1 MKLLFGYIKRR
12 LGVFLLFMLP
22 AFAVRAQDS
31 LMTVLEAELAR
42 SFTELKKATVPA
54 YYIDYRVDD
63 LSNLHLSTSFGSL
76 VRAGSDKSRVLV
88 SRVKVGSYAFDNTHP
103 QGPDD
108 FEMHEGS
115 DPTELPYENEKIA
128 LRMGIWMTTQNQYK
142 QALRGFK
149 AARQARERITTPVT
163 TTPTD
168 DFSKEAPTRYYEPPQ
183 TDLITAFDN
192 ATWKEK
198 LKKYSALFLK
208 NSDLVEGD
216 VSLQFSQE
224 RKYFITTEQTQIV
237 QNNTSAYI
245 HVNGSIRASDG
256 DVIPLHLSYYA
267 VTPDGFPA
275 DEKIM
280 GDIEKMIASLEK
292 LKTAP
297 LAEPYSGPAILLAP
311 AAGVFFHEI
320 FGHRVEGH
328 RMKKEYDGHTFKA
341 KIGEYVLPKTLQV
354 YFDPTLTTIDGK
366 PINGGYKYDDEGIKG
381 ERVTVVDKGMLKT
394 FLMSRT
400 PLENLA
406 RSNGHGR
413 ASIGMEP
420 VSRQSNLIVETSKGV
435 PMEDLRK
442 MLLKECKRQGKP
454 YGYLFRDVVGGF
466 TVTDR
471 YNPNAFNIFPTMVYR
486 IYVDGRA
493 DELVRGVDLIGTPL
507 AMFAEIQATGN
518 DRDTFIGFCGAES
531 GYVPVSAASPSLFVR
546 RIETQKKPRQH
557 QEATLLSRPGS
568 QPQP

>member
-1 MKLLFGYIKRR
+1 MFI
-12 LGVFLLFMLP
+12 LP
-22 AFAVRAQDS
+22 AFAARAQDS
-31 LMTVLEAELAR
+31 LITVLEAELAR

-63 LSNLHLSTSFGSL
+63 VANLHLSTSFGSL

-88 SRVKVGSYAFDNTHP
+88 SRVKVGSYEFDNTHP

-115 DPTELPYENEKIA
+115 DPTELPYENEKTA
-128 LRMGIWMTTQNQYK
+128 LRMGIWITTQSQYK

-149 AARQARERITTPVT
+149 AARQARERTTTPVAT
-163 TTPTD
+163 SPTD
-168 DFSKEAPTRYYEPPQ
+168 DFSKEIPTRYYEPPQ
-183 TDLITAFDN
+183 ADLIATFDTG
-192 ATWKEK
+192 TWKEK

-216 VSLQFSQE
+216 VSLQFAQE
-224 RKYFITTEQTQIV
+224 RKYFITTEKTQVV

-267 VTPDGFPA
+267 VTPDGFPT

-366 PINGGYKYDDEGIKG
+366 AINGGYKYDDEGIKG

-435 PMEDLRK
+435 SMDDLRK

>member
-1 MKLLFGYIKRR
+1 MLFGYIKRR
-12 LGVFLLFMLP
+12 LGVFLFFMLP
-22 AFAVRAQDS
+22 AFTVRAQDS
-31 LMTVLEAELAR
+31 LITILEAELAR

-63 LSNLHLSTSFGSL
+63 VADLHLNTSFGSL

-88 SRVKVGSYAFDNTHP
+88 SRVKVGSYEFDNTHP

-128 LRMGIWMTTQNQYK
+128 LRMGIWMTTQNEYK

-149 AARQARERITTPVT
+149 AARQARERTTTPVT
-163 TTPTD
+163 TAPTN
-168 DFSKEAPTRYYEPPQ
+168 DFSKETPTRYNEPPQ
-183 TDLITAFDN
+183 ADLITVFD
-192 ATWKEK
+192 AGTWKEK

-208 NSDLVEGD
+208 NGDLVEGD

-224 RKYFITTEQTQIV
+224 RKYFITTEQTQVV

-267 VTPDGFPA
+267 VTPDGFPT

-400 PLENLA
+400 PLENFA

>member
-1 MKLLFGYIKRR
+1 MLLGYIKRR
-12 LGVFLLFMLP
+12 LGVFLLFVLP

-31 LMTVLEAELAR
+31 LITVLEAELAR

-63 LSNLHLSTSFGSL
+63 VANLHLNTSFGSL

-88 SRVKVGSYAFDNTHP
+88 SRVKVGSYEFDNTHP

-128 LRMGIWMTTQNQYK
+128 LRMGIWMTTQNEYK

-149 AARQARERITTPVT
+149 AARQARERTTTPVT
-163 TTPTD
+163 TAPTN
-168 DFSKEAPTRYYEPPQ
+168 DFSKETPTRYYEPPQ
-183 TDLITAFDN
+183 ADLITAFN
-192 ATWKEK
+192 GGVWKEK

-208 NSDLVEGD
+208 NGDLVEGD

-224 RKYFITTEQTQIV
+224 RKYFITTEQTQVV

-280 GDIEKMIASLEK
+280 ADIEKMIASLEK

-354 YFDPTLTTIDGK
+354 YFDPTLTAIDGK

-420 VSRQSNLIVETSKGV
+420 VSRQSNLIVETTKGV

>member
-1 MKLLFGYIKRR
+1 VKILSVPIKTLKAGLL
-12 LGVFLLFMLP
+12 LLPFLVTP
-22 AFAVRAQDS
+22 VCAQDT
-31 LMTVLEAELAR
+31 LMTILEGEMNR
-42 SFTELKKATVPA
+42 CFTELKKATVPA

-63 LSNLHLSTSFGSL
+63 VNKVHLGASFGSL
-76 VRAGSDKSRVLV
+76 ITVGGEKERMLV

-108 FEMHEGS
+108 FEFREGS
-115 DPTELPYENEKIA
+115 NPTELPVENLDLA
-128 LRMGIWMTTQNQYK
+128 LRMGVWMTTHNEYK

-149 AARQARERITTPVT
+149 AARQARERNTTPPPA
-163 TTPTD
+163 TPTD
-168 DFSKEAPTRYYEPPQ
+168 DFSQEAATRYYEPPQ
-183 TDLITAFDN
+183 ADLVTRFDRD
-192 ATWKEK
+192 TWKEK

-208 NSDLVEGD
+208 NADLVEGD
-216 VSLQFSQE
+216 VALQFTQE
-224 RKYFITTEQTQIV
+224 RKYFITTEQTQVV
-237 QNNTSAYI
+237 QNHMAAYI
-245 HVNGSIRASDG
+245 HVNASIRASDG
-256 DVIPLHLSYYA
+256 DLIPLHLSYYG
-267 VTPDGFPA
+267 VTPNDFPG

-280 GDIEKMIASLEK
+280 GDIEKMIVSLEK
-292 LKTAP
+292 LKNAP

-354 YFDPTLTTIDGK
+354 YFDPTLTSIDGK
-366 PINGGYKYDDEGIKG
+366 PVNGGYKYDDEGIKG

-400 PLENLA
+400 PLENLS

-420 VSRQSNLIVETSKGV
+420 VSRQSNLIVETSKGL

-454 YGYLFRDVVGGF
+454 YGYLFHDVVGGF

-471 YNPNAFNIFPTMVYR
+471 FNPNAFNIFPTMVYR
-486 IYVDGRA
+486 IYVDGRP

-557 QEATLLSRPGS
+557 QEASLLSRPGS

>member
-1 MKLLFGYIKRR
+1 
-12 LGVFLLFMLP
+12 MLP

>member
-1 MKLLFGYIKRR
+1 MLFGYIKRC
-12 LGVFLLFMLP
+12 LGVFLLFVLP
-22 AFAVRAQDS
+22 AFAARAQDS
-31 LMTVLEAELAR
+31 LITILEAELAR

-63 LSNLHLSTSFGSL
+63 VANLHLNTSFGSL
-76 VRAGSDKSRVLV
+76 VRAGRDKSRVLV
-88 SRVKVGSYAFDNTHP
+88 SRVKVGTYEFDNTHP

-108 FEMHEGS
+108 FDMHEGS
-115 DPTELPYENEKIA
+115 EPTELPYENEKIA

-149 AARQARERITTPVT
+149 AARQARERTTTPVT
-163 TTPTD
+163 TTPTN
-168 DFSKEAPTRYYEPPQ
+168 DFSKETPTRYSDPSQ
-183 TDLITAFDN
+183 ADLITTFDTG
-192 ATWKEK
+192 TWKEK

-208 NSDLVEGD
+208 NGDLVEGD

-224 RKYFITTEQTQIV
+224 RKYFITTEQTQVV
-237 QNNTSAYI
+237 QNNTSAYL

-400 PLENLA
+400 PLENFA

-435 PMEDLRK
+435 SMEDLRK